1 MLQKCCTVDKQKGE
15 RRWQNLVIHTAN
27 TEQRK
32 WISERDKEK
41 EWNICVHCTQLANL
55 RKTNT
60 ENGTAICIT
69 QQKLY
74 EYRNEVVKRIL
85 HTHTCTV
92 RKAIKASTKNI
103 SRTEENEQKKKKIG
117 TILHSSVYNTLTFKH
132 LHTVYGGDTTEH
144 IFTWINSLALS
155 GITFAIRSLKQLLLY
170 VRIREHFLC
179 TCNGIWI
186 EAQNIPKCWP
196 FHHV

>member
-1 MLQKCCTVDKQKGE
+1 MYYTTKIIWISKWSSQA
-15 RRWQNLVIHTAN
+15 HTAHTYMHSSYGN
-27 TEQRK
+27 KSVDEKHKSNRR
-32 WISERDKEK
+32 ER
-41 EWNICVHCTQLANL
+41 A
-55 RKTNT
+55 
-60 ENGTAICIT
+60 
-69 QQKLY
+69 
-74 EYRNEVVKRIL
+74 
-85 HTHTCTV
+85 
-92 RKAIKASTKNI
+92 
-103 SRTEENEQKKKKIG
+103 KKKKIG
-117 TILHSSVYNTLTFKH
+117 TILHSSVYSTLTFKH